1 MRIHDGAFRE
11 IDGRR
16 SVATPSPPPYP
27 PPLVGD
33 GPDGVHPAATT
44 VPVSEVHSSDPEAR
58 PGPAHD
64 FARRVSQGMT
74 PTILYLASL
83 VGAVGL
89 FLIMRPHRRAT
100 RLVGSIVGAGAIAF
114 LMTNVLRSLADDAAV
129 PILEVV
135 FGLGGIAGAVRMVTH
150 PRPVF
155 AAIWFVVVVVCSAGL
170 FLLMDA
176 EFMAFSLVIVYAG
189 AILITYLF
197 VIMLAQEATGTA
209 GEALYDRLPRE
220 PIAALV
226 VGFVLVASIGDALLV
241 VDGGV
246 NPSVAGAVER
256 ADVDRWAVLD
266 GMPKQLDETVR
277 GLVDAEPGT
286 RIEIA
291 RDPDGVAIHL
301 ADGAA
306 TVLADVDGE
315 MRTVTLPES
324 AAPTNTQAVGWSL
337 VARFPV
343 SLEVA
348 GVILLMA
355 MFGAVV
361 LARRQ
366 IDLSEDERRVAAG
379 LSPLLEEE
387 DNELAGGAA

>member
-1 MRIHDGAFRE
+1 
-11 IDGRR
+11 
-16 SVATPSPPPYP
+16 
-27 PPLVGD
+27 
-33 GPDGVHPAATT
+33 
-44 VPVSEVHSSDPEAR
+44 
-58 PGPAHD
+58 
-64 FARRVSQGMT
+64 MT

-83 VGAVGL
+83 AGAVGL

-100 RLVGSIVGAGAIAF
+100 RLVGTIVGAGAIAF
-114 LMTNVLRSLADDAAV
+114 LMTQVLQSLADDAAV
-129 PILEVV
+129 PVLEVV

-155 AAIWFVVVVVCSAGL
+155 AAIWFVMVVVCSAGL
-170 FLLMDA
+170 FLLMGA

-226 VGFVLVASIGDALLV
+226 VGFVLLASIGDALLV

-246 NPSVAGAVER
+246 DPRIDGAVEQ
-256 ADVDRWAVLD
+256 AEIDRWAVLD
-266 GMPKQLDETVR
+266 GLPKQLDSTVR
-277 GLVDAEPGT
+277 GLVDAAPDTEVSVVRGEDGT
-286 RIEIA
+286 AIR
-291 RDPDGVAIHL
+291 VA
-301 ADGAA
+301 GGTA
-306 TVLADVDGE
+306 TVQATVGGE
-315 MRTVTLPES
+315 TRTVTLPES
-324 AAPTNTQAVGWSL
+324 AAPSNTQAVGWSL

-379 LSPLLEEE
+379 LSPLLEDE
-387 DNELAGGAA
+387 DTDFAGGAA

>member
-1 MRIHDGAFRE
+1 
-11 IDGRR
+11 
-16 SVATPSPPPYP
+16 
-27 PPLVGD
+27 
-33 GPDGVHPAATT
+33 
-44 VPVSEVHSSDPEAR
+44 
-58 PGPAHD
+58 
-64 FARRVSQGMT
+64 MT

-83 VGAVGL
+83 AGAVGL

-100 RLVGSIVGAGAIAF
+100 RLVGTIIGAGAIAF
-114 LMTNVLRSLADDAAV
+114 LMTQILRALAEDAAV
-129 PILEVV
+129 PVLEVI

-170 FLLMDA
+170 FLLLDA
-176 EFMAFSLVIVYAG
+176 EFMAFSLIIVYAG

-226 VGFVLVASIGDALLV
+226 VGFVLLASIGDALLV

-246 NPSVAGAVER
+246 DANVPGAVER
-256 ADVDRWAVLD
+256 ADNDRWAVLD
-266 GMPKQLDETVR
+266 GMPKQLDRTVQDQLASDGPETVEIVR
-277 GLVDAEPGT
+277 DDDGRAIRMQDGRPMVDV
-286 RIEIA
+286 I
-291 RDPDGVAIHL
+291 
-301 ADGAA
+301 
-306 TVLADVDGE
+306 VDGDPRAVE
-315 MRTVTLPES
+315 LPDS

-366 IDLSEDERRVAAG
+366 IDLSEDERRLAAG
-379 LSPLLEEE
+379 LSPLLEDE
-387 DNELAGGAA
+387 DNDFAGGAA

>member
-1 MRIHDGAFRE
+1 
-11 IDGRR
+11 
-16 SVATPSPPPYP
+16 
-27 PPLVGD
+27 
-33 GPDGVHPAATT
+33 
-44 VPVSEVHSSDPEAR
+44 
-58 PGPAHD
+58 
-64 FARRVSQGMT
+64 MT
-74 PTILYLASL
+74 PTTLYLASL
-83 VGAVGL
+83 AGAVGL
-89 FLIMRPHRRAT
+89 FLIMRPHRRGT
-100 RLVGSIVGAGAIAF
+100 RLAGTIIGAGAIAF
-114 LMTNVLRSLADDAAV
+114 LMTQILRSLADDAMV
-129 PILEVV
+129 PVLEVV
-135 FGLGGIAGAVRMVTH
+135 FALGGIAGAVRMVTH

-155 AAIWFVVVVVCSAGL
+155 AAIWFVMVVVCSAGL

-176 EFMAFSLVIVYAG
+176 EFMAFSLIIVYAG

-220 PIAALV
+220 PVAALV
-226 VGFVLVASIGDALLV
+226 VGFVLLASIGDALLL

-246 NPSVAGAVER
+246 DPNRPEAVAAAR
-256 ADVDRWAVLD
+256 TDRWRVLD
-266 GMPKQLDETVR
+266 GMPAQLDRTVAE
-277 GLVDAEPGT
+277 LVAAD
-286 RIEIA
+286 
-291 RDPDGVAIHL
+291 
-301 ADGAA
+301 DGADSEA
-306 TVLADVDGE
+306 PLTIIRGDDGSAIRFLDGRPMVDVDVAGE
-315 MRTVTLPES
+315 RRTVEIPES

-379 LSPLLEEE
+379 LSPLLEDE
-387 DNELAGGAA
+387 DTDFAGGAA

>member
-1 MRIHDGAFRE
+1 
-11 IDGRR
+11 
-16 SVATPSPPPYP
+16 
-27 PPLVGD
+27 
-33 GPDGVHPAATT
+33 
-44 VPVSEVHSSDPEAR
+44 
-58 PGPAHD
+58 
-64 FARRVSQGMT
+64 MT

-83 VGAVGL
+83 AGAVGL
-89 FLIMRPHRRAT
+89 FLIMRPHRRGT
-100 RLVGSIVGAGAIAF
+100 RMVGTIIGAGAMAF
-114 LMTNVLRSLADDAAV
+114 LMTQILRSLADDAILPV
-129 PILEVV
+129 LEVV
-135 FGLGGIAGAVRMVTH
+135 FALGGIAGAVRMVTH

-155 AAIWFVVVVVCSAGL
+155 AAIWFVMVVVCSAGL
-170 FLLMDA
+170 FLLMGA

-220 PIAALV
+220 PVAALV
-226 VGFVLVASIGDALLV
+226 VGFVLLASIGDALLV
-241 VDGGV
+241 VDGGIEADR
-246 NPSVAGAVER
+246 PDAIAVAET
-256 ADVDRWAVLD
+256 DRWSVLD
-266 GMPKQLDETVR
+266 GMPRQLDRTVTEI
-277 GLVDAEPGT
+277 VAAEPGT
-286 RIEIA
+286 EISVI
-291 RDPDGVAIHL
+291 RGEDGTAIRFL
-301 ADGAA
+301 DGRP
-306 TVLADVDGE
+306 TVDVDVAGE
-315 MRTVTLPES
+315 RRTVEIPES

-379 LSPLLEEE
+379 LAPLLEDE
-387 DNELAGGAA
+387 DTDFAGGAA

>member
-1 MRIHDGAFRE
+1 
-11 IDGRR
+11 
-16 SVATPSPPPYP
+16 
-27 PPLVGD
+27 
-33 GPDGVHPAATT
+33 
-44 VPVSEVHSSDPEAR
+44 
-58 PGPAHD
+58 
-64 FARRVSQGMT
+64 MT

-100 RLVGSIVGAGAIAF
+100 RTAGTIIGAGAIAF
-114 LMTNVLRSLADDAAV
+114 LMTQILQSLADDAAV
-129 PILEVV
+129 PVLEVV

-176 EFMAFSLVIVYAG
+176 EFMAFSLIIVYAG

-226 VGFVLVASIGDALLV
+226 VGFVLLASIGDALLS

-246 NPSVAGAVER
+246 DPNIPGAVER
-256 ADVDRWAVLD
+256 ADADRWAVLD
-266 GMPKQLDETVR
+266 GMPKQLDRTVREQLASDAPETVEIVR
-277 GLVDAEPGT
+277 TDDGRAIRMQDGRPMVDV
-286 RIEIA
+286 I
-291 RDPDGVAIHL
+291 
-301 ADGAA
+301 
-306 TVLADVDGE
+306 VDGDP
-315 MRTVTLPES
+315 RAVQLPDA

-366 IDLSEDERRVAAG
+366 IDLSEDERRLAAG
-379 LSPLLEEE
+379 LSPLLEDE
-387 DNELAGGAA
+387 DNDFAGGAA

>member
-1 MRIHDGAFRE
+1 
-11 IDGRR
+11 
-16 SVATPSPPPYP
+16 
-27 PPLVGD
+27 
-33 GPDGVHPAATT
+33 
-44 VPVSEVHSSDPEAR
+44 
-58 PGPAHD
+58 
-64 FARRVSQGMT
+64 MT
-74 PTILYLASL
+74 PTTLYLASL
-83 VGAVGL
+83 AGAVGL
-89 FLIMRPHRRAT
+89 FLIMRPHRRGT
-100 RLVGSIVGAGAIAF
+100 RLVGTIVGAGAIAF
-114 LMTNVLRSLADDAAV
+114 LMTQVLRSLADDAMV
-129 PILEVV
+129 PVLEVV
-135 FGLGGIAGAVRMVTH
+135 FALGGIAGAVRMVTH

-155 AAIWFVVVVVCSAGL
+155 AAIWFVMVVVCSAGL

-176 EFMAFSLVIVYAG
+176 EFMAFSLIIVYAG

-220 PIAALV
+220 PVAALV
-226 VGFVLVASIGDALLV
+226 VGFVLLASIGDALLL

-246 NPSVAGAVER
+246 DPNRPEAVTAAR
-256 ADVDRWAVLD
+256 TDRWSVLD
-266 GMPKQLDETVR
+266 GMPAQLDRTVAE
-277 GLVDAEPGT
+277 LVAAD
-286 RIEIA
+286 
-291 RDPDGVAIHL
+291 
-301 ADGAA
+301 DGADSEA
-306 TVLADVDGE
+306 PLTIIRGDDGSAIRFLDGRPMVDVDVAGE
-315 MRTVTLPES
+315 RRTVEIPES

-379 LSPLLEEE
+379 LSPLLEDE
-387 DNELAGGAA
+387 DTDFAGGAA

>member
-1 MRIHDGAFRE
+1 
-11 IDGRR
+11 
-16 SVATPSPPPYP
+16 
-27 PPLVGD
+27 
-33 GPDGVHPAATT
+33 
-44 VPVSEVHSSDPEAR
+44 
-58 PGPAHD
+58 
-64 FARRVSQGMT
+64 MT
-74 PTILYLASL
+74 PTTLYLASL
-83 VGAVGL
+83 AGAVGL
-89 FLIMRPHRRAT
+89 FLIMRPHRRGT
-100 RLVGSIVGAGAIAF
+100 RLVGTIVGAGAIAF
-114 LMTNVLRSLADDAAV
+114 LMTQVLRSLADDAMV
-129 PILEVV
+129 PVLEVV
-135 FGLGGIAGAVRMVTH
+135 FALGGIAGAVRMVTH

-155 AAIWFVVVVVCSAGL
+155 AAIWFVMVVVCSAGL

-176 EFMAFSLVIVYAG
+176 EFMAFSLIIVYAG

-220 PIAALV
+220 PVAALV
-226 VGFVLVASIGDALLV
+226 VGFVLLASIGDALLL

-246 NPSVAGAVER
+246 DPNRPEAVAAAR
-256 ADVDRWAVLD
+256 TDRWSVLD
-266 GMPKQLDETVR
+266 GMPTQLDRTVAE
-277 GLVDAEPGT
+277 LVAAD
-286 RIEIA
+286 
-291 RDPDGVAIHL
+291 
-301 ADGAA
+301 DGADSEA
-306 TVLADVDGE
+306 PLTIIRGDDGSAIRFLDGRPMVDVDVAGE
-315 MRTVTLPES
+315 RRTVEIPES

-379 LSPLLEEE
+379 LSPLLEDE
-387 DNELAGGAA
+387 DTDFAGGAA